1 MGHRAPRSID
11 IRLTSV
17 ANHFVMSRILVAVS
31 SPWASQRVVDTVG
44 DLAKRIGAEV
54 LVAHVSRPSG
64 GEMREQEQADGES
77 AVRLLSEK
85 LAERGVPVQ
94 TLLMFSDD
102 IARAILNTAVEREIS
117 LIVLGLTGK
126 NVFARLLAGNVP
138 VELIKNTKIPVLLL
152 PPDWGKPV

>member
-1 MGHRAPRSID
+1 MSSRFGRALSRHRV
-11 IRLTSV
+11 LTIPPYSREV
-17 ANHFVMSRILVAVS
+17 FHRMSRILVAVS

-85 LAERGVPVQ
+85 LAERGVAVQ

-102 IARAILNTAVEREIS
+102 IARA
-117 LIVLGLTGK
+117 
-126 NVFARLLAGNVP
+126 
-138 VELIKNTKIPVLLL
+138 
-152 PPDWGKPV
+152 

>member
-1 MGHRAPRSID
+1 
-11 IRLTSV
+11 
-17 ANHFVMSRILVAVS
+17 MSRILVAVS

-44 DLAKRIGAEV
+44 DIASRIGAEV

-85 LAERGVPVQ
+85 LTDRGVAVQ

-152 PPDWGKPV
+152 PPDWAGAI